1 MCLAAGL
8 IKSQGLGSG
17 ERSLAQPECVALND
31 AWGDG
36 RCVCERKFNRCFT
49 VSVERSASVSS
60 EARARAPASCQHP
73 LERRKRLR
81 RARARRYTRHLA
93 ITLPWMCVQVAVS
106 SCTSQGDRCGPG
118 ARSSGRMTTH
128 SVLGCVALMNAS
140 NAAALIIFTIL
151 LCGIPSL

>member
-1 MCLAAGL
+1 MACAVPTTRLLAAF

-106 SCTSQGDRCGPG
+106 SCEFATARNLLQCTHAHQHSPRCL
-118 ARSSGRMTTH
+118 H
-128 SVLGCVALMNAS
+128 W
-140 NAAALIIFTIL
+140 L
-151 LCGIPSL
+151 LAGGS